1 MRIIRYLRQC
11 KVAVALIIA
20 LLVVQAFCDLSL
32 PRYTSDI
39 VNVGI
44 QQSGITHASP
54 DEMSQSTF
62 EAVCMMSAAADE
74 QTLRDAYAWDD
85 ATQTYKLTEQG
96 AGERD
101 ALDGIVAF
109 PLVAVHYADLAASA
123 QGSDG
128 QDDSAQARA
137 DAGQQGGFGGA
148 DILQTLSAYEAG
160 LVSKDDVL
168 AGIGEVKDAL
178 GANESLVEQQ
188 GVAAAKA
195 EYTQLGRDVSGMQMS
210 YLITCG
216 AKMLGLTALGAVVA
230 VGVGLL
236 ASRSA
241 AKVARTLRGR
251 LFERVVALSDA
262 EVQRFSPASLIT
274 RGTNDIQQIQMTIVM
289 LLRMVLYAPI
299 CAIGGIIMVSTTD
312 VSMSWVI
319 VLAVVVLLILVATL
333 FAVTMPRFRV
343 MQQLIDRVNL
353 VAREMLTGLPV
364 IRAFV
369 RQDHEQKRFDKANSE
384 LMGTQLFTNRAMTFM
399 MPSMTLVM
407 NGVSVLIVW
416 AGGHA
421 IDAGTMQTGDMIA
434 FLTYAMVIIMGFLM
448 IGMVSV
454 MLPRA
459 NVAAGRVDEVL
470 AATSSVADPASPR
483 DAELA
488 RTGGARV
495 AFEDVTFHY
504 PEADGSRAAEAALE
518 HVSFTAEPGTVC
530 AVIGSTGSGKSTV
543 VKLIER
549 FYDVTSGRVTI
560 DGIDVR
566 DLSQHALRSQLG
578 YVPQQ
583 AFLFS
588 GTVASNIGYGL
599 DGTDAPDAD
608 ARIREAAQVAQAAEF
623 VEGRE
628 GAYDAPVAQGGT
640 NVSGGQRQRLAI
652 ARAVATGARVLLFD
666 DSFSALDYKTDAA
679 LRHALHD
686 SLGDRTLIIVAQR
699 ISTVLDA
706 DQIVVLD
713 EGRMVGCGT
722 HAELMASCEAYQEIA
737 RSQLSE
743 EELKGGEAR

>member
-11 KVAVALIIA
+11 KVAVALIVA

-44 QQSGITHASP
+44 QQSGITDAAP
-54 DEMSQSTF
+54 DEMMQSTF
-62 EAVCMMSAAADE
+62 ESVCMMSPEADE
-74 QTLRDAYAWDD
+74 QTLRASYAWDEGS
-85 ATQTYKLTEQG
+85 QTYRLTDEG
-96 AGERD
+96 VARRAE
-101 ALDGIVAF
+101 LDGIVAF
-109 PLVAVHYADLAASA
+109 PLVVTHYADMGQAAGTSGDA
-123 QGSDG
+123 SDATG
-128 QDDSAQARA
+128 AFA
-137 DAGQQGGFGGA
+137 GA
-148 DILQTLSAYEAG
+148 DPAQTLAAYEAG
-160 LVSKDDVL
+160 VVTKRQVL
-168 AGIGEVKDAL
+168 DGLEQVKDAL
-178 GANESLVEQQ
+178 GTSTSLIDQQ
-188 GVAAAKA
+188 GVAAAKV
-195 EYTQLGRDVSGMQMS
+195 EYEQLGRDVSGMQMR
-210 YLITCG
+210 YLLVCG

-230 VGVGLL
+230 VLVGLL

-241 AKVARTLRGR
+241 AKIARGLRER
-251 LFERVVALSDA
+251 LFSRVVTLSDA

-299 CAIGGIIMVSTTD
+299 CAVGGIIMVTTTD

-319 VLAVVVLLILVATL
+319 VLAVVVLLIVVGIL
-333 FAVTMPRFRV
+333 FSVTMPRFKV
-343 MQQLIDRVNL
+343 MQRLIDRVNL

-364 IRAFV
+364 IRAFD
-369 RQDHEQKRFDKANSE
+369 RQAYEQRRFDDANAE

-399 MPSMTLVM
+399 MPSMTLIM
-407 NGVSVLIVW
+407 NAVSVLIVW
-416 AGGHA
+416 VGGHA

-434 FLTYAMVIIMGFLM
+434 FLTYSMVIIMGFLM

-459 NVAAGRVDEVL
+459 NVAAGRVDEVI
-470 AATSSVADPASPR
+470 AATSSIADPAAPR
-483 DAELA
+483 DAELP
-488 RTGGARV
+488 REGGARV
-495 AFEDVTFHY
+495 AFEDVTFRY
-504 PEADGSRAAEAALE
+504 PETAASENGRAAVATEAALE
-518 HVSFTAEPGTVC
+518 HVSFTAEPGSVC
-530 AVIGSTGSGKSTV
+530 AIIGSTGSGKSTV
-543 VKLIER
+543 IKLIER
-549 FYDVTSGRVTI
+549 LYDVTEGRVTV

-566 DLSQHALRSQLG
+566 DLSQHSLRSQMG

-588 GTVASNIGYGL
+588 GTVATNIGYGL
-599 DGTDAPDAD
+599 PDACSED
-608 ARIREAAQVAQAAEF
+608 AQERVRQAARIAQASEF
-623 VEGRE
+623 VETRE
-628 GAYDAPVAQGGT
+628 GGYDAPVSQGGT

-652 ARAVATGARVLLFD
+652 ARAIASDARVLLFD

-679 LRHALHD
+679 LRHALRD

-699 ISTVLDA
+699 ISTVFDA

-713 EGRMVGCGT
+713 EGRMVGKGT
-722 HAELMASCEAYQEIA
+722 HAELMASCPEYQEIA